1 MAKKKKDGTKI
12 KGNALEKFASRG
24 TLQPDAVYYFD
35 PPLEAHEM
43 YQLEKLLKNLKRSDM
58 VTSPLSSDRQGED
71 QRLLWIETSHNGGL
85 DSWQNPDDDLQTKK
99 DVIRWY
105 KSERSV
111 DAFYNGRELLNTPS
125 VEDIFDKLYESED
138 DDFEWAKESIK
149 TLPSEF
155 VITFCRHSLNKQ
167 RRTKPESVFRFRE
180 LKNVLEPMLQ
190 QNSELNRYDEVWF
203 TTAMRDHRG
212 RIVMYFTTHN
222 GILDLS
228 GWDNCEDNTI
238 DAYEFV
244 FPVEMF
250 INIYSGK
257 DQQVMNFDKLTEQ
270 EGDEF
275 DWVKDLGLPKG
286 IDRSQLNRIMGGHSL
301 IKLSPEDLRPG
312 LIVRRPNGKF
322 IYEIGERTSMD
333 IEGNIYKGYKLLNVT
348 TAHSYFAK
356 DSQILKDFH
365 IVTIDTVK

>member
-1 MAKKKKDGTKI
+1 MAKKK
-12 KGNALEKFASRG
+12 N
-24 TLQPDAVYYFD
+24 
-35 PPLEAHEM
+35 
-43 YQLEKLLKNLKRSDM
+43 
-58 VTSPLSSDRQGED
+58 
-71 QRLLWIETSHNGGL
+71 
-85 DSWQNPDDDLQTKK
+85 
-99 DVIRWY
+99 
-105 KSERSV
+105 
-111 DAFYNGRELLNTPS
+111 
-125 VEDIFDKLYESED
+125 KLYEQED
-138 DDFEWAKESIK
+138 EFEWAKESIK
-149 TLPSEF
+149 TLPPEF
-155 VITFCRHSLNKQ
+155 VIAFCRHSLNKH
-167 RRTKPESVFRFRE
+167 RKIKADSMFRFQE
-180 LKNVLEPMLQ
+180 LKNLLLSMLNQ
-190 QNSELNRYDEVWF
+190 PEELSRLGEDWF
-203 TTAMRDHRG
+203 RAAMMGHKG

-222 GILDLS
+222 GTLDWG
-228 GWDNCEDNTI
+228 GWDSCADNSV

-322 IYEIGERTSMD
+322 IYEIGERTTMD